1 MVRRPSIW
9 TALFLPV
16 LVLAD
21 SFQPRATGC
30 NRNCGG
36 VDIPF
41 PFGVEDGCFLPG
53 FGINCT
59 DGGTPILADNPR
71 NLKVLNLTVMPRP
84 EALVM
89 LPIAYQCYNTTD
101 GAIKPDESFDGNSGI
116 SPVYRISNTMNEL
129 VVLGCS
135 TVVYTGSVP
144 VVGCVGYCN
153 DNDSMTEDG
162 ACAGNGCC
170 RVEIAPGLVDS
181 TMVFQSSSNS
191 SLSHERM
198 DISPCDYAFIVA
210 KNSYRFRVSDLNMD
224 GRSITK
230 PQVLDWAIRGTYSD
244 DTMSAE
250 NMTCPEVKN
259 TPEYACVSVNSE
271 CLNSTNGP
279 GYFCNCTKGY
289 WGNPYLMNG
298 CQGS

>member
-41 PFGVEDGCFLPG
+41 PFSVEDGCFLPG

-101 GAIKPDESFDGNSGI
+101 GAIKPDESFDGI
-116 SPVYRISNTMNEL
+116 IELSPLYRMSNTRNEL
-129 VVLGCS
+129 VALGCS
-135 TVVYTGSVP
+135 TFAFTNSKPSIGCLAYCREDYGLPEDGVCTGIGCCSVDISTTL
-144 VVGCVGYCN
+144 N
-153 DNDSMTEDG
+153 DNNIIFESEPTNFWTHKG
-162 ACAGNGCC
+162 VN
-170 RVEIAPGLVDS
+170 
-181 TMVFQSSSNS
+181 
-191 SLSHERM
+191 
-198 DISPCDYAFIVA
+198 ISPCDYAFIVE
-210 KNSYRFRVSDLNMD
+210 KNTYRFKVSDLNMD
-224 GRSITK
+224 GSSITK
-230 PQVLDWAIRGTYSD
+230 PMVLDWAIRD
-244 DTMSAE
+244 DNVE
-250 NMTCPEVKN
+250 HNITCPQAKN
-259 TPEYACVSVNSE
+259 TPEYACISTNSE
-271 CLNSTNGP
+271 CLNSAHGP
-279 GYFCNCTKGY
+279 GYICNCTKGY
-289 WGNPYLMNG
+289 WGNPYLTDG
-298 CQGS
+298 CQGN